1 MSRFFIDRPVFA
13 WALAIAV
20 MTIGLV
26 SLLQMPIEQYPRV
39 APPSVTIEAT
49 YPGASAQTVED
60 SVVQVIEQQL
70 TGLDYL
76 RYIESESDSTGN
88 ASITLTFNSEADPDI
103 AQVQV
108 QNKVQSATSMLP
120 QAVQN
125 QGLTVKKASGNFLII
140 IGFYSDDASLSAEE
154 IDDYVMS
161 HLKDPLSRI
170 QGVGNITTFGA
181 QYSIRVWFDPYK
193 LVQYNLTTSE
203 IIDAIKSQN
212 AQISVGLLGARPA
225 MEGQPLDITLA
236 TRGRLHTADEFK
248 DIVVRADADGSQ
260 VRLGD
265 VARIELGSESYST
278 IARFNGKP
286 ASGLAIMPAE
296 GANAL
301 ETVAAIK
308 AKVAELSEFFPK
320 SLKVSYPMDSTTFVQ
335 HSIKEVIKTLFEAM
349 ILVFFV
355 MYLFLGSI
363 RATLVPTLAIPV
375 VLLGTFAVLAAA
387 GFTLNTMTL
396 FGMVLAIGLLV
407 DDAIVVVENVE
418 RVMEEE
424 GLSPREATRKSMNQI
439 SGALVGIGL
448 VICAVFIPMAFFG
461 GSSGIIYRQFAMT
474 IAISVA
480 LSVAVALTFSPALC
494 ASLLKPAQQGGLQA
508 RRGFFS
514 WFNRMFNR
522 GADKY
527 AGVMQ
532 KVLSRGARV
541 TAICGLFVIPV
552 IAHMYNN
559 LPTSFLPLEDKGFL
573 LAMSQLPA
581 GATSEQSLRVANKIT
596 EGFLTEMP
604 DSVEDV
610 FATVGFGFGG
620 SGQNQLACFIK
631 LKDWEQRKNPGQSAS
646 GIQGRAMAIFSR
658 IREASTF
665 VMVPPPI
672 QELANSS
679 GFELYL
685 IDNGNLGHDG
695 LVAAQQQLIALA
707 AKHPSLRSVRS
718 GTLDDKTDLRLDI
731 DYEKAGVLGVSAETI
746 NNELSHIFGS
756 TYLDDFIDRG
766 RVKKVYAQGDAPFR
780 MQPEDITNWYVRNE
794 DGDMVSFSS
803 FITAQWQAGSPK
815 LTRFNGVSSMSVAG
829 EAAPGYSTGQAMDAM
844 EELIRQLPAGIG
856 YSWIDSSYEERLAG
870 SNTMAL
876 YGLAL
881 LFVFLCLAS
890 LYENWAIPVSVLLIM
905 PFGAFGVLAA
915 CGLFDL
921 PNDVYFQVALIT
933 IIGLTAKNAI
943 LIVEFAKE
951 EYDQGKN
958 LIAATVHALRQ
969 RVRPVLMTSLAFGLG
984 VLPLAVSS
992 GPGSETQNAVGI
1004 GVVGGVLATT
1014 ILGLFFIPAYFV
1026 SILQLFRV
1034 KPRQLPGEAS
1044 DSASVSESSS
1054 SHGKET
1060 AHV

>member
-320 SLKVSYPMDSTTFVQ
+320 SLKVSYPMDSTPFVQ

-559 LPTSFLPLEDKGFL
+559 LPTSFL
-573 LAMSQLPA
+573 
-581 GATSEQSLRVANKIT
+581 
-596 EGFLTEMP
+596 
-604 DSVEDV
+604 
-610 FATVGFGFGG
+610 
-620 SGQNQLACFIK
+620 
-631 LKDWEQRKNPGQSAS
+631 QRKNPGQSAS

-780 MQPEDITNWYVRNE
+780 KQPEDITNWYVRNE